1 MLTEE
6 RHDIIRNL
14 LAADGRV
21 LAAELAARFGVSE
34 DTVRRDLRDLAKAG
48 ELRRVHGGALASA
61 PRVAPIAERIE
72 SNSEVKR
79 KLAAAA
85 AALVAPGQTIFIDA
99 GSTNLAIAAAL
110 PEADLTVIT
119 NAPAIAMALA
129 GRGWTKVIVLGGR
142 FNPLSGSTTGAGTVR
157 EVEALYADLYFLG
170 VCAVEA
176 SFGVSALDAEEAE
189 VKRAM
194 ASQSRAIVVAATRDK
209 LGTAAPFRVATPDR
223 LTHLV
228 VEPGVDRKL
237 LAPLASTGAA
247 IHYAV

>member
-6 RHDIIRNL
+6 RHEVIRGL

-48 ELRRVHGGALASA
+48 QLRRVHGGALAPA
-61 PRVAPIAERIE
+61 PRVGPIAERIE
-72 SNSEVKR
+72 SNSEVKAR
-79 KLAAAA
+79 LAVTAAG
-85 AALVAPGQTIFIDA
+85 LVQPGQTIFIDA

-129 GRGWTKVIVLGGR
+129 TRGWTKVIVLGGR
-142 FNPLSGSTTGAGTVR
+142 FNPLTGSTSGAGTVR
-157 EVEALYADLYFLG
+157 EIEALYADLYFLG
-170 VCAVEA
+170 ACAVEA
-176 SFGVSALDAEEAE
+176 SFGVSALDADEAE

-194 ASQSRAIVVAATRDK
+194 ASQSRAVVVAATRNK
-209 LGTAAPFRVATPDR
+209 LGTAAPFRVTTPDR

-228 VEPGVDRKL
+228 AEADVDRKL
-237 LAPLASTGAA
+237 LSRLASNGTT
-247 IHYAV
+247 IHRA